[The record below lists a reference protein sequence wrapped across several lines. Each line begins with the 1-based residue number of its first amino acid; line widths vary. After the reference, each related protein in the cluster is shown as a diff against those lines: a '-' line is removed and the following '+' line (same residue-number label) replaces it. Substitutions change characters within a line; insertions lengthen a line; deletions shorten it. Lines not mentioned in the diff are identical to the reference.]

1 MYAFT
6 MSLWVAGIKD
16 VDLYPHIMAQP
27 PYNQDY
33 ELKSG
38 ALK

>member
-27 PYNQDY
+27 PYNSDY
-33 ELKSG
+33 ELMPG
-38 ALK
+38 G

>member
-1 MYAFT
+1 M
-6 MSLWVAGIKD
+6 AGIKD

-33 ELKSG
+33 ELKPG
-38 ALK
+38 AL